1 MRGAGSRAS
10 ATSERGGVVRDEDRS
25 RLRDLLTGQR
35 LLALGVIVDDQP
47 VVGLVPYAVAPEVC
61 ARVVQA
67 SRLARH
73 SQGLKAGG
81 PWSGAIHEPDAPE
94 KDPLQIP
101 RVVLEGKVQLLAGGD
116 PEFQPAARAFLSR
129 FPGAAMTLA
138 LPDFSLYRLNVEGG
152 RLVLGFGHA
161 INLSASLLHDIANG

>member
-1 MRGAGSRAS
+1 M
-10 ATSERGGVVRDEDRS
+10 RDEDRS
-25 RLRDLLTGQR
+25 RLRSLLAGQR
-35 LLALGVIVDDQP
+35 LLALGVIADDEP
-47 VVGLVPYAVAPEVC
+47 VVGLVPYAMASDFG
-61 ARVVQA
+61 ALFVQA

-81 PWSGAIHEPDAPE
+81 RWSGAIHEPDGPD

-101 RVVLEGKVQLLAGGD
+101 RVVLEGTVEVLAGAQ
-116 PEFQPAARAFLSR
+116 PEFQPAARAFLAR

-138 LPDFSLYRLNVEGG
+138 LPDFTLYRLNVEGG

-161 INLSASLLHDIANG
+161 LNLSASLLHDIAKG

>member
-1 MRGAGSRAS
+1 
-10 ATSERGGVVRDEDRS
+10 V
-25 RLRDLLTGQR
+25 GQR
-35 LLALGVIVDDQP
+35 LLALGVVVDSEP
-47 VVGLVPYAVAPEVC
+47 VVGLVPYAMAPDFG
-61 ARVVQA
+61 ALYVQA

-81 PWSGAIHEPDAPE
+81 RWSGAIHEPDSPE

-101 RVVLEGKVQLLAGGD
+101 RVVMEGTVDVLAGSQ
-116 PEFQPAARAFLSR
+116 PEFQPAARAFLAR

-161 INLSASLLHDIANG
+161 LNLSASLLGDLANV